1 MSFLPTRTPGGKPLI
16 LRQLLTSKF
25 PTPPRH
31 THKIQTSIKG
41 HKAGTVGSAP
51 STAAF
56 GKRLNYNFLFLG
68 QCWEELRGF
77 RNGFLNHKGDAR
89 PLRGKEVARC
99 SLPKY
104 INPKYTNQNVTLQN
118 ISPGQSVV
126 LAGRTESWDGTKA
139 HTSPR
144 SRELARPWAAP
155 TPYLCLGTR
164 HPEACG
170 LSLCSCKCTPRQNL
184 QGEDGSSCDS
194 VKGKG
199 FQRETMSLSD
209 TAICLDSRKDSQYF
223 ELTKRVQHKPRNARL
238 PTVRLQVGYR
248 HLKGKGSHIST
259 ICTSYSIRQRLLWAS

>member
-118 ISPGQSVV
+118 ISPGPICG
-126 LAGRTESWDGTKA
+126 AGWEDGELGRDQGSHLPPLPGAGQAVGSPNPVPLSWD
-139 HTSPR
+139 S
-144 SRELARPWAAP
+144 
-155 TPYLCLGTR
+155 
-164 HPEACG
+164 
-170 LSLCSCKCTPRQNL
+170 
-184 QGEDGSSCDS
+184 
-194 VKGKG
+194 
-199 FQRETMSLSD
+199 
-209 TAICLDSRKDSQYF
+209 
-223 ELTKRVQHKPRNARL
+223 
-238 PTVRLQVGYR
+238 
-248 HLKGKGSHIST
+248 
-259 ICTSYSIRQRLLWAS
+259 AS